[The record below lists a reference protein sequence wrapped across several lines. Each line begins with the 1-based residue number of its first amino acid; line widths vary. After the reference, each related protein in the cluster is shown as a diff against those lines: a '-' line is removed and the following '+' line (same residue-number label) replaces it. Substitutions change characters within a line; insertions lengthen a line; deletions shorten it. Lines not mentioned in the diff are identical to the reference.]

1 MNKEMMEGVGLGAL
15 RIAYLINQYPKVSHS
30 FIRREILALERQGL
44 EINRFALRGWE
55 GDLADAEDFTER
67 ERTRYILQRGVFG
80 LLGSVLET
88 KLTSPIRYIK
98 ALALAF
104 RMSRRADRSWPYHL
118 IYLAEACRLA
128 LWLKRDGVTHLHAHF
143 GTNSAEVAMLAS
155 ELSGIP
161 YSLTIHG
168 SEEFDKPEFIGL
180 PEKLRRATF
189 VAAVT
194 SYCRS
199 QLYRSLPYA
208 QWGKVHV
215 VHCGLEP
222 AFYNDVDMTLPERP
236 RFICIGRL
244 CEQKGQQIL
253 IEAASIL
260 ASKGIDFELVLAGDG
275 EMRKEVEALIAK
287 CNLESRVRITGW
299 ISSDQVKQEIL
310 DARAMVMAS
319 FAEGLPV
326 VIMEAMSLQRPIL
339 STWITGVPEL
349 VMNGENGWLYPPGS
363 VEELAL
369 AMERCLAASAEDL
382 SRMGRLARARVLERH
397 DIDHEAG
404 KLHAL
409 FQREHDGEG
418 QLTGAVKW

>member
-1 MNKEMMEGVGLGAL
+1 MSAL

-44 EINRFALRGWE
+44 AIQRFALRGWE
-55 GDLADAEDFTER
+55 GDLVDGEDFVER
-67 ERTRYILQRGVFG
+67 ERTRYILQDGIGG
-80 LLGSVLET
+80 LLRSVLEM
-88 KLTSPIRYIK
+88 KLSSPIRYIR
-98 ALALAF
+98 ALTLAF
-104 RMSRRADRSWPYHL
+104 RMSRRAEKSLPYHL

-155 ELSGIP
+155 ELSGVP

-168 SEEFDKPEFIGL
+168 SEEFDKAEFIGL
-180 PEKLRRATF
+180 SEKLQRATF

-199 QLYRSLPYA
+199 QLYRHLPYA
-208 QWGKVHV
+208 QWDKVQV

-222 AFYNDVDMTLPERP
+222 AFYNIDDMSPTDRP
-236 RFICIGRL
+236 RFICVGRL

-253 IEAASIL
+253 MEAAAIL
-260 ASKGIDFELVLAGDG
+260 ARKGVPFELVLAGDG
-275 EMRKEVEALIAK
+275 EMRKDVEALIAEY
-287 CNLESRVRITGW
+287 NLAAQVRITGW

-310 DARAMVMAS
+310 ASRAMVMAS

-349 VMNGENGWLYPPGS
+349 VIDGENGWLYPPGS
-363 VEELAL
+363 VEELAQ
-369 AMERCLAASAEDL
+369 AMERCLSTSADDL
-382 SRMGRLARARVLERH
+382 LRMGCLARARVLERH
-397 DIDHEAG
+397 DIDQETAR
-404 KLHAL
+404 LHGL
-409 FQREHDGEG
+409 FQKTARQE
-418 QLTGAVKW
+418 QVALAGAMHW

>member
-1 MNKEMMEGVGLGAL
+1 MSAL

-44 EINRFALRGWE
+44 AIHRFSLRGWE
-55 GDLADAEDFTER
+55 GDLVDAEDFVER
-67 ERTRYILQRGVFG
+67 ERTRYILQRGVPG
-80 LLGSVLET
+80 LLRSVLEI

-104 RMSRRADRSWPYHL
+104 RMSRRADRSLPYHL

-128 LWLKRDGVTHLHAHF
+128 LWLKRDGITHLHAHF

-155 ELSGIP
+155 ELSGVP

-180 PEKLRRATF
+180 PEKLRRTTF
-189 VAAVT
+189 VAAIT

-199 QLYRSLPYA
+199 QLYRHLPYA
-208 QWGKVHV
+208 QWSKVHI

-222 AFYNDVDMTLPERP
+222 AFYNNVDMTLPERP
-236 RFICIGRL
+236 RFICVGRL

-253 IEAASIL
+253 VEAAAIL
-260 ASKGIDFELVLAGDG
+260 ARKGIAFELVLAGDG
-275 EMRKEVEALIAK
+275 EMRREVEALIAK
-287 CNLESRVRITGW
+287 HSLQSRVRITGW

-310 DARAMVMAS
+310 DSRAMVMAS

-349 VMNGENGWLYPPGS
+349 VIDGENGWLYPPGS
-363 VEELAL
+363 AEELAQ
-369 AMERCLAASAEDL
+369 AMERCLATSAEEL
-382 SRMGRLARARVLERH
+382 TRMGRLARARVLERH
-397 DIDHEAG
+397 DIDHEVAR
-404 KLHAL
+404 LQQL
-409 FQREHDGEG
+409 FQQALQPQRRLVEAA
-418 QLTGAVKW
+418 QW

>member
-1 MNKEMMEGVGLGAL
+1 MSEL

-44 EINRFALRGWE
+44 AIQRFALRGWE
-55 GDLADAEDFTER
+55 GDLVDAEDFVER

-80 LLGSVLET
+80 LLRSVLEL
-88 KLTSPIRYIK
+88 KLISPIRYIK

-104 RMSRRADRSWPYHL
+104 RMSKRADRPLPYHL

-128 LWLKRDGVTHLHAHF
+128 LWLKRDGATHLHAHF

-155 ELSGIP
+155 ELSGVP
-161 YSLTIHG
+161 YSLMIHG

-189 VAAVT
+189 VAAIT
-194 SYCRS
+194 SFCRS

-208 QWGKVHV
+208 QWKKVHI

-222 AFYNDVDMTLPERP
+222 AFYENVDMSLPDRP
-236 RFICIGRL
+236 RFICVGRL

-260 ASKGIDFELVLAGDG
+260 ANKGIDFELVLAGDG

-287 CNLESRVRITGW
+287 CNLRSRVRITGW

-310 DARAMVMAS
+310 DSRAMVMAS

-326 VIMEAMSLQRPIL
+326 VLMEAMSLQRPIL
-339 STWITGVPEL
+339 STWIAGVPEL
-349 VMNGENGWLYPPGS
+349 VIAGENGWLYPPGS

-369 AMERCLAASAEDL
+369 AMEQCLSTSHEEL
-382 SRMGRLARARVLERH
+382 SRMGRLARERVLERH

-404 KLHAL
+404 KLHSL
-409 FQREHDGEG
+409 FQQTSQRRLAGDA
-418 QLTGAVKW
+418 QW

>member
-1 MNKEMMEGVGLGAL
+1 MSSL

-30 FIRREILALERQGL
+30 FIRREILALERQDL
-44 EINRFALRGWE
+44 AIQRFALRGWE
-55 GDLADAEDFTER
+55 GDLVDAEDFVER
-67 ERTRYILQRGVFG
+67 ERTRYILQQGVSG
-80 LLGSVLET
+80 LLRAVLQIT
-88 KLTSPIRYIK
+88 LASPIRSIK
-98 ALALAF
+98 ALGTAF
-104 RMSRRADRSWPYHL
+104 RMSRRADRPLPYHL

-128 LWLKRDGVTHLHAHF
+128 LWLKRDGITHLHAHF

-155 ELSGIP
+155 ELSDVP

-168 SEEFDKPEFIGL
+168 SEEFDKAEFIGL

-208 QWGKVHV
+208 QWDKVHV

-222 AFYNDVDMTLPERP
+222 AFYNVADMSLPQRP
-236 RFICIGRL
+236 RFICVGRL

-253 IEAASIL
+253 VEAGAIL
-260 ASKGIDFELVLAGDG
+260 ARKGIAFELVLAGDG

-287 CNLESRVRITGW
+287 HKLQAHVRITGW

-310 DARAMVMAS
+310 DSRAMVMAS

-349 VMNGENGWLYPPGS
+349 VIDGENGWLYPPGS
-363 VEELAL
+363 VEALAQ
-369 AMERCLAASAEDL
+369 AMERCLATSAEEL
-382 SRMGRLARARVLERH
+382 TRMGRLARARVLERH
-397 DIDHEAG
+397 DIDHETARLQ
-404 KLHAL
+404 KL
-409 FQREHDGEG
+409 FQQTAVPQR
-418 QLTGAVKW
+418 QLIEAAQW

>member
-1 MNKEMMEGVGLGAL
+1 MSAL

-44 EINRFALRGWE
+44 AIHRFSLRGWE
-55 GDLADAEDFTER
+55 GDLVDAEDFVER

-80 LLGSVLET
+80 LLRSVIEI

-104 RMSRRADRSWPYHL
+104 RMSRRADRSLPYHL

-128 LWLKRDGVTHLHAHF
+128 LWLKRDGITHLHAHF

-155 ELSGIP
+155 ELSGVP

-189 VAAVT
+189 VAAIT

-208 QWGKVHV
+208 QWDKVHI

-222 AFYNDVDMTLPERP
+222 AFYNNVDMTLPERP
-236 RFICIGRL
+236 RFICVGRL

-253 IEAASIL
+253 VEAAAIL
-260 ASKGIDFELVLAGDG
+260 ARKGIAFELVLAGDG
-275 EMRKEVEALIAK
+275 EMRREVEALIAK
-287 CNLESRVRITGW
+287 HSLQSRVRITGW

-310 DARAMVMAS
+310 DSRAMVMAS

-349 VMNGENGWLYPPGS
+349 VIDGENGWLYPPGS
-363 VEELAL
+363 AEELAQ
-369 AMERCLAASAEDL
+369 AMERCLATSAEEL
-382 SRMGRLARARVLERH
+382 TRMGRLARARVLERH
-397 DIDHEAG
+397 DIDHEVAR
-404 KLHAL
+404 LQQL
-409 FQREHDGEG
+409 FQQALQPQRRLVEAA
-418 QLTGAVKW
+418 QW

>member
-1 MNKEMMEGVGLGAL
+1 LSEC

-44 EINRFALRGWE
+44 AIQRFALRGWE
-55 GDLADAEDFTER
+55 GDLVDAEDFVER
-67 ERTRYILQRGVFG
+67 ERTRYILQRGVLG
-80 LLGSVLET
+80 LLRAVLEI
-88 KLTSPIRYIK
+88 KLTSPLRYIK
-98 ALALAF
+98 ALALAC
-104 RMSRRADRSWPYHL
+104 RMSRRADRTLPYHL

-128 LWLKRDGVTHLHAHF
+128 LWMKRDGVTHLHAHF

-161 YSLTIHG
+161 YSLMIHG

-180 PEKLRRATF
+180 PEKLRRASF
-189 VAAVT
+189 VAAIT

-208 QWGKVHV
+208 QWGKVHI

-222 AFYNDVDMTLPERP
+222 AFYENVDMALAERP
-236 RFICIGRL
+236 RFICVGRL
-244 CEQKGQQIL
+244 CEQKGQL
-253 IEAASIL
+253 LLVEAAAIL
-260 ASKGIDFELVLAGDG
+260 ANKGMAFELVLAGDG
-275 EMRKEVEALIAK
+275 EMRAEVEALVAK
-287 CNLESRVRITGW
+287 CNLASRVRITGW

-310 DARAMVMAS
+310 ASRAMVMAS

-349 VMNGENGWLYPPGS
+349 VIDGENGWLYPPGS
-363 VEELAL
+363 VEALAH
-369 AMERCLAASAEDL
+369 AMERCLTSSAEEL
-382 SRMGRLARARVLERH
+382 TRMGQLARARVLERH
-397 DIDHEAG
+397 DIDHEAA

-409 FQREHDGEG
+409 FTRNTQPATHIS
-418 QLTGAVKW
+418 GAAPW

>member
-1 MNKEMMEGVGLGAL
+1 MSEL

-44 EINRFALRGWE
+44 AIQRFALRGWE
-55 GDLADAEDFTER
+55 GDLVDAEDFVER
-67 ERTRYILQRGVFG
+67 ERTRYILQRGVVG
-80 LLGSVLET
+80 LLRSVLEL
-88 KLTSPIRYIK
+88 KLTSPVRYIK

-104 RMSRRADRSWPYHL
+104 RMSWRADRSLPYHL

-128 LWLKRDGVTHLHAHF
+128 LWLKRDGITHLHVHF

-161 YSLTIHG
+161 YSLMIHG

-189 VAAVT
+189 VAAIT
-194 SYCRS
+194 SFCRS

-208 QWGKVHV
+208 QWGKVHI

-222 AFYNDVDMTLPERP
+222 AFYDNVDMRLPARP
-236 RFICIGRL
+236 RLICVGRL
-244 CEQKGQQIL
+244 CEQKGQQLL
-253 IEAASIL
+253 IEAAAIL
-260 ASKGIDFELVLAGDG
+260 AGKGVAFELVLAGDG
-275 EMRKEVEALIAK
+275 EMRKDIEAQIAQ
-287 CNLESRVRITGW
+287 CNLQSRVRITGW

-310 DARAMVMAS
+310 EARAMVMAS

-326 VIMEAMSLQRPIL
+326 VLMEAMSLQRPVL
-339 STWITGVPEL
+339 STWIAGVPEL
-349 VMNGENGWLYPPGS
+349 VIDGENGWLYPPGS

-369 AMERCLAASAEDL
+369 AMERCLTTSDADL
-382 SRMGRLARARVLERH
+382 LRMGQNARLRVLERH
-397 DIDHEAG
+397 DIEHEAG

-409 FQREHDGEG
+409 FQQASQHPR
-418 QLTGAVKW
+418 QVAGAAQW

>member
-1 MNKEMMEGVGLGAL
+1 MSEL

-44 EINRFALRGWE
+44 VINRFALRGWE
-55 GDLADAEDFTER
+55 GDLVDAEDFVER
-67 ERTRYILQRGVFG
+67 ERTRYILQRGVLG
-80 LLGSVLET
+80 LLLSVLQI

-104 RMSRRADRSWPYHL
+104 RMSRRADRPLPYHL

-128 LWLKRDGVTHLHAHF
+128 LWLKRDGVTHLHVHF

-161 YSLTIHG
+161 YSLMIHG

-189 VAAVT
+189 VAAIT
-194 SYCRS
+194 SFCRS

-208 QWGKVHV
+208 QWDKVHV

-222 AFYNDVDMTLPERP
+222 AFYNNVYMSLPARP
-236 RFICIGRL
+236 RFICVGRL
-244 CEQKGQQIL
+244 CEQKGQLIL
-253 IEAASIL
+253 IEAAAML
-260 ASKGIDFELVLAGDG
+260 ARKGIAFELVLAGDG
-275 EMRKEVEALIAK
+275 EMRKEIEALIAK
-287 CNLESRVRITGW
+287 CNLESHVRITGW

-349 VMNGENGWLYPPGS
+349 VIDGENGWLYPPGS
-363 VEELAL
+363 VEELSL
-369 AMERCLAASAEDL
+369 AMERCLTSSIEDL

-397 DIDHEAG
+397 DIDHEAD

-409 FQREHDGEG
+409 FQQADDDKNR
-418 QLTGAVKW
+418 LTGVVKW

>member
-1 MNKEMMEGVGLGAL
+1 MSEL

-44 EINRFALRGWE
+44 AIQRFALRGWE
-55 GDLADAEDFTER
+55 GDLVDAEDFVER
-67 ERTRYILQRGVFG
+67 ERTRYILQRGVVG
-80 LLGSVLET
+80 LLRSVLEL
-88 KLTSPIRYIK
+88 KLTSPVRYIK

-104 RMSRRADRSWPYHL
+104 RMSWRADRSLPYHL

-128 LWLKRDGVTHLHAHF
+128 LWLKRDGITHLHVHF

-161 YSLTIHG
+161 YSLMIHG

-189 VAAVT
+189 VAAIT
-194 SYCRS
+194 SFCRS

-208 QWGKVHV
+208 QWGKVHI

-222 AFYNDVDMTLPERP
+222 AFYDNVDMRLPARP
-236 RFICIGRL
+236 RLICVGRL
-244 CEQKGQQIL
+244 CEQKGQQLL
-253 IEAASIL
+253 IEAAAIL
-260 ASKGIDFELVLAGDG
+260 ARKGMAFELVLAGDG
-275 EMRKEVEALIAK
+275 EMRKDIEAQIAQ
-287 CNLESRVRITGW
+287 CNLQSRIRITGW

-310 DARAMVMAS
+310 HARAMVMAS

-326 VIMEAMSLQRPIL
+326 VLMEAMSLQRPVL
-339 STWITGVPEL
+339 STWIAGVPEL
-349 VMNGENGWLYPPGS
+349 VIDGENGWLYPPGS

-369 AMERCLAASAEDL
+369 AMERCLTTSNADL
-382 SRMGRLARARVLERH
+382 LRMGQSARLRVLERH
-397 DIDHEAG
+397 DIEHEAG
-404 KLHAL
+404 KLHVL
-409 FQREHDGEG
+409 FQQASQHQR
-418 QLTGAVKW
+418 QLAGAAQW

>member
-1 MNKEMMEGVGLGAL
+1 LSEL

-44 EINRFALRGWE
+44 VINRFALRGWE
-55 GDLADAEDFTER
+55 GDLVDAEDFVER
-67 ERTRYILQRGVFG
+67 ERTRYILQRGVLG
-80 LLGSVLET
+80 LLRSVLEI
-88 KLTSPIRYIK
+88 KLSSPLRYIK

-104 RMSRRADRSWPYHL
+104 RMSRRADRPLPYHL

-128 LWLKRDGVTHLHAHF
+128 SWLKRDGATHLHAHF

-155 ELSGIP
+155 ELSGVP
-161 YSLTIHG
+161 YSLMIHG
-168 SEEFDKPEFIGL
+168 SEEFDKAEFIGL

-189 VAAVT
+189 VAAIT
-194 SYCRS
+194 SFCRS

-208 QWGKVHV
+208 HWDKVQI

-222 AFYNDVDMTLPERP
+222 AFYNNVDLTLPQRP
-236 RFICIGRL
+236 RFICVGRL

-260 ASKGIDFELVLAGDG
+260 ARKGMAFELVLAGDG
-275 EMRKEVEALIAK
+275 EMRADVEALIAQ
-287 CNLESRVRITGW
+287 CNLESHVRITGW

-310 DARAMVMAS
+310 DSRAMVMAS

-339 STWITGVPEL
+339 STWIAGVPEL
-349 VMNGENGWLYPPGS
+349 VIDGENGWLYPPGS

-369 AMERCLAASAEDL
+369 AMERCLNTSDEEL
-382 SRMGRLARARVLERH
+382 SKMGRLARARVLDRH

-409 FQREHDGEG
+409 FQQAAQEQDGRS
-418 QLTGAVKW
+418 GAAQW

>member
-1 MNKEMMEGVGLGAL
+1 MSEL

-44 EINRFALRGWE
+44 AIQRFALRGWE
-55 GDLADAEDFTER
+55 GDLVDAEDFIER
-67 ERTRYILQRGVFG
+67 ARTHYILQRGVLG
-80 LLGSVLET
+80 LLRAVLEI
-88 KLTSPIRYIK
+88 KLTSPLRYIK
-98 ALALAF
+98 ALALSF
-104 RMSRRADRSWPYHL
+104 RMSRRADRPLPYHL

-128 LWLKRDGVTHLHAHF
+128 SWLKRDGVTHLHAHF

-161 YSLTIHG
+161 YSLMIHG

-180 PEKLRRATF
+180 PEKLRRASF
-189 VAAVT
+189 VAAIT
-194 SYCRS
+194 SFCRS

-208 QWGKVHV
+208 QWDKVHI

-222 AFYNDVDMTLPERP
+222 AFYENVDMSLPERP
-236 RFICIGRL
+236 RFICVGRL

-253 IEAASIL
+253 IEAAAIL
-260 ASKGIDFELVLAGDG
+260 SRKGIAFELVLAGDG
-275 EMRKEVEALIAK
+275 EMRREVEALIAK
-287 CNLESRVRITGW
+287 CNLQSHVRITGW

-310 DARAMVMAS
+310 DSRAMVMAS

-326 VIMEAMSLQRPIL
+326 VLMEAMSLQRPIL
-339 STWITGVPEL
+339 STWIAGVPEL
-349 VMNGENGWLYPPGS
+349 VIDGENGWLYPPGS

-369 AMERCLAASAEDL
+369 AMERCLNTSTADL
-382 SRMGRLARARVLERH
+382 SRMGSLARARVLERH

-409 FQREHDGEG
+409 FQQQAR
-418 QLTGAVKW
+418 QPAGAAPW

>member
-1 MNKEMMEGVGLGAL
+1 MSEH

-30 FIRREILALERQGL
+30 FIRREVLALERQGL
-44 EINRFALRGWE
+44 AINRFALRGWE
-55 GDLADAEDFTER
+55 GDLVDAEDFVER

-80 LLGSVLET
+80 LLRSVIEI

-104 RMSRRADRSWPYHL
+104 RMSRRADRPLPYHL

-128 LWLKRDGVTHLHAHF
+128 LWLKRDGVTHLHVHF

-161 YSLTIHG
+161 YSLMIHG

-189 VAAVT
+189 VAAIT
-194 SYCRS
+194 SFCRS

-208 QWGKVHV
+208 QWNKVHV
-215 VHCGLEP
+215 VRCGLEP
-222 AFYNDVDMTLPERP
+222 AFYNNVDMSLPARP
-236 RFICIGRL
+236 RFICVGRL
-244 CEQKGQQIL
+244 CEQKGQLIL
-253 IEAASIL
+253 IEAAAML
-260 ASKGIDFELVLAGDG
+260 ARKGIAFELVLVGDG
-275 EMRKEVEALIAK
+275 EMRREVEALIAK
-287 CNLESRVRITGW
+287 HNLQSRVRITGW

-339 STWITGVPEL
+339 STWIAGVPEL
-349 VMNGENGWLYPPGS
+349 VIDGENGWLYPPGS
-363 VEELAL
+363 VEELAQ
-369 AMERCLAASAEDL
+369 AMERCLATSAEEL
-382 SRMGRLARARVLERH
+382 TRMGRLARARVLERH
-397 DIDHEAG
+397 DIDHEAAR
-404 KLHAL
+404 LQQL
-409 FQREHDGEG
+409 FQQTLQPQRRLVEAA
-418 QLTGAVKW
+418 QW